1 MYECNQLRT
10 RSSKGAHKRA
20 ISLEMHLFITQSSI
34 LKQIT
39 EVKCFSLCYY
49 LHGVSSRMMHLIIV
63 DSGDTLHY
71 IWLHVKTDICHTF
84 LIDMPSSSPRLLFIR
99 TFTIYRGHDMILH
112 ITMHP
117 IIKRIQSIIDFH
129 DIHTILIKGLCI

>member
-84 LIDMPSSSPRLLFIR
+84 LIDMPSSSPRLHFIR
-99 TFTIYRGHDMILH
+99 TFTILYDPAYNHS
-112 ITMHP
+112 
-117 IIKRIQSIIDFH
+117 IIKRIQSVVGLH